1 MLAKKD
7 NNSPYEPKHTPR
19 EEVLGHRERQSYGR
33 NFEAYHDA
41 YWHKLLC
48 SDGGS
53 KWWGIYESKILI
65 NKKEQLY
72 NKDEKTQVALQDI
85 F

>member
-7 NNSPYEPKHTPR
+7 NSSPYEPKHTPR
-19 EEVLGHRERQSYGR
+19 EEVLGHRERQSHGR

-53 KWWGIYESKILI
+53 K
-65 NKKEQLY
+65 
-72 NKDEKTQVALQDI
+72 
-85 F
+85 